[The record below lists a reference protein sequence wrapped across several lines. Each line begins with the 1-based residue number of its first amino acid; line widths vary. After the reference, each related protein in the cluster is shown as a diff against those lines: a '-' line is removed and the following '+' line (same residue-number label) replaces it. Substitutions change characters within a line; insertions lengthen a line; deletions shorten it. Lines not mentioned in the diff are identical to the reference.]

1 MIINIKDI
9 PENISG
15 IYLLTYDNNK
25 IYVGQAINIKQ
36 RALEHNSKNKEICDQ
51 ALKIHNA
58 TIQILEEVKDITL
71 LEEIEKLYIKKYQAT
86 NKVIGYNILEGGNAS
101 GKRGV
106 ENRNASLNQSQLNEV
121 VDLLIYHPELSYS
134 DIGNKFNV
142 SQYTI
147 LKISLG
153 KTYVNLELNYPLRR
167 NNHES
172 VKKDSYLDYF
182 NSLNEL
188 LNLKEDLQYRWDLT
202 IEEDLSKKYN
212 IPLKILRDINNG
224 RKFSEYGNYN
234 YPIRTKNIR
243 NKQNFSIDDIKEIL
257 NLLHTTKLSMEKI
270 GKKYNIHRNTV
281 AKINRGETYII
292 KNYNYPARN

>member
-25 IYVGQAINIKQ
+25 IYIGQAINIKQ
-36 RALEHNSKNKEICDQ
+36 RALEHNSKSKEVCDQ

-58 TIQILEEVKDITL
+58 TIQILEEIKDVAL
-71 LEEIEKLYIKKYQAT
+71 LEDIEKLYIKKYQAT
-86 NKVIGYNILEGGNAS
+86 NKTIGYNILEGGNAS

-106 ENRNASLNQSQLNEV
+106 ENRNASLNQDQLNEV
-121 VDLLIYHPELSYS
+121 VNLLIYHPELSYA

-142 SQYTI
+142 SQDTI

-182 NSLNEL
+182 NSLDEL
-188 LNLKEDLQYRWDLT
+188 LSLKEDLLYRWDLT
-202 IEEDLSKKYN
+202 IEEDLLKKYSV
-212 IPLKILRDINNG
+212 PLKILRDINNG
-224 RKFSEYGNYN
+224 RKFQEYGDYS
-234 YPIRTKNIR
+234 YPIRARNIR
-243 NKQNFSIDDIKEIL
+243 NNQNFSIDDIEKML

-270 GKKYNIHRNTV
+270 GEKYNIHRNTV
-281 AKINRGETYII
+281 AKINKGEAYVI
-292 KNYNYPARN
+292 KNYNYPARD

>member
-9 PENISG
+9 PENTSG

-25 IYVGQAINIKQ
+25 IYIGQAINIKQ
-36 RALEHNSKNKEICDQ
+36 RALEHNSKNKEVCDQ

-58 TIQILEEVKDITL
+58 TIQILEEIKDVAL
-71 LEEIEKLYIKKYQAT
+71 LEDIEKLYIKKYQAT
-86 NKVIGYNILEGGNAS
+86 NKTIGYNILEGGNAS

-106 ENRNASLNQSQLNEV
+106 ENRNASLNQDQLNEV
-121 VDLLIYHPELSYS
+121 VNLLIYHPELSYA

-142 SQYTI
+142 SQDTI

-172 VKKDSYLDYF
+172 MKKDSYLDYF
-182 NSLNEL
+182 NSLGEL
-188 LNLKEDLQYRWDLT
+188 LNLKEDLLYRWDLT
-202 IEEDLSKKYN
+202 IEEDLLKKYS

-224 RKFSEYGNYN
+224 RKFQEYGNYS
-234 YPIRTKNIR
+234 YPIRARNIR
-243 NKQNFSIDDIKEIL
+243 NNQNFSINDIEKIL

-270 GKKYNIHRNTV
+270 GEKYNIHRNTV
-281 AKINRGETYII
+281 AKINKGEAYII
-292 KNYNYPARN
+292 KNYNYPARD